1 MAWPRSRN
9 YFSIWY
15 SIACNASWLG
25 WNLSVNRCEPNK
37 STKTTHILSPTISG
51 GEAFR
56 LWKNFRP
63 PSGKKVRTKG
73 RREEK
78 KEREQAEAPTSGS
91 GYTELERKE
100 GEADG
105 ERGKASDRIKL
116 IKTMKKAAQVTQDTV
131 GWVGCKSDRDCVQ

>member
-1 MAWPRSRN
+1 MEKLSA
-9 YFSIWY
+9 
-15 SIACNASWLG
+15 SIA
-25 WNLSVNRCEPNK
+25 
-37 STKTTHILSPTISG
+37 
-51 GEAFR
+51 
-56 LWKNFRP
+56 
-63 PSGKKVRTKG
+63 GKKVRTKG